1 MRNDAR
7 FNSFYCHV
15 LGEHVTVED
24 DPTYGWQTLIG
35 LASQTR
41 VKTCIH

>member
-7 FNSFYCHV
+7 FNSSYCHV
-15 LGEHVTVED
+15 LQEHVTVED

>member
-7 FNSFYCHV
+7 FNSSYCHV
-15 LGEHVTVED
+15 LREHVTVED
-24 DPTYGWQTLIG
+24 DPTYGWQTLIS

-41 VKTCIH
+41 VKTSIH